1 MRRVHQAATCVVVS
15 RVKSLSSHTHTP
27 RVRAVAV
34 MAGALPHCE
43 TAFSFVDVALA
54 IEVCVCVCRVFA
66 RCARV
71 GLHNLHVCVCVGE
84 PCVCGHRQACAR
96 AEQGT

>member
-54 IEVCVCVCRVFA
+54 IEVCVCVCVSCVCTL
-66 RCARV
+66 CARWV
-71 GLHNLHVCVCVGE
+71 AQSSRVRVCRRAVRVWA
-84 PCVCGHRQACAR
+84 PTSVCAR
-96 AEQGT
+96 